1 MYMAIYKVWGVCVK
15 SKGRPPGYKVLITR
29 GLTRHTA
36 SQSQRVLACS
46 GWTSDI
52 LYIHGTR
59 QHAAH
64 TLPCQQPTEHAP
76 HGPRNLA
83 ERVLRTLLYRSPLR
97 PEPLQALEGFA
108 ARQST
113 RLPAPLLSRWV
124 PKTSDRASAV
134 RYPPL
139 SVHRRNPPRCPRTWQ
154 SQPSSAPLPCPS

>member
-1 MYMAIYKVWGVCVK
+1 MYIWRYIKYGGGVK

-29 GLTRHTA
+29 GLTRPLRVSAFSRVVVGQVIYFIYMARDNT
-36 SQSQRVLACS
+36 QRTHYRVS
-46 GWTSDI
+46 SRRST
-52 LYIHGTR
+52 
-59 QHAAH
+59 
-64 TLPCQQPTEHAP
+64 PP